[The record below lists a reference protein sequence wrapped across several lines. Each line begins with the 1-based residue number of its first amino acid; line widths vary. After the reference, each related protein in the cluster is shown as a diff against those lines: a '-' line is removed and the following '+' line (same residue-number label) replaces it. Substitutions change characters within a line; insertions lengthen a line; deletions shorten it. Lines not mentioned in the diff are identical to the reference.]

1 MFNFKRN
8 CQTVFQGG
16 GTVLHSRQQY
26 PRAPVSSLWSQHL
39 LLSVFWT
46 PDALAGVKWYLLVIL
61 ICISLMTKDV
71 EHLSV
76 HLLAQIA
83 LLP

>member
-16 GTVLHSRQQY
+16 GTFYIPTSNTQGPQFLRCGAS
-26 PRAPVSSLWSQHL
+26 ACS
-39 LLSVFWT
+39 SVFWIQIS
-46 PDALAGVKWYLLVIL
+46 LAGVKWYLVVIL
-61 ICISLMTKDV
+61 IFYFLMTKDV